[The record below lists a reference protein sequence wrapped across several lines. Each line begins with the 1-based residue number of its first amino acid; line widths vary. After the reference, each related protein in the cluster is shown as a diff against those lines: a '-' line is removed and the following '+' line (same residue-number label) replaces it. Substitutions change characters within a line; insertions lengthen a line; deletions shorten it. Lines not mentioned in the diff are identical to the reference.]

1 MKIFNVRDNS
11 HLKDFN
17 AKSSG
22 TFLFSHPQCQHCIN
36 MKPDWD
42 KAKQLLMR
50 KKKPCNIYE
59 VDGQSMGN
67 INHPISRAVQ
77 GFPTIL
83 NVNKGKISPFEKE
96 RNFKNILNFILS
108 NIKKK
113 STKNIRFTNRL
124 VNNVTLN
131 RDRFLKNKTQKNKD
145 KKNKTKNKKG
155 KNKKGKNNKGGNKKG
170 KK

>member
-1 MKIFNVRDNS
+1 MKIFIVRDNR

-17 AKSSG
+17 AKSNG
-22 TFLFSHPQCQHCIN
+22 TFLFSHSQCPHCIN
-36 MKPDWD
+36 MKPDWE

-59 VDGQSMGN
+59 VDGQSMSN

-77 GFPTIL
+77 GFPTLL
-83 NVNKGKISPFEKE
+83 NVNKGKITSFEKE

-108 NIKKK
+108 NIKNKK
-113 STKNIRFTNRL
+113 SKNVIFTNIL
-124 VNNVTLN
+124 VNNITLN
-131 RDRFLKNKTQKNKD
+131 KERLLKKKSEKKKSQKKKTQKKV
-145 KKNKTKNKKG
+145 KT
-155 KNKKGKNNKGGNKKG
+155 KKG